1 MPACRTSPPHPKAE
15 LVHRSQPLLGTF
27 VTISAYGPDRAATL
41 QAISAAF
48 EEFKRADAVMSIH
61 RADSELARVN
71 AGAAT
76 NAVVVSPELFA
87 VLQLAQDIA
96 SQTDG
101 AFDVTIR
108 PLADLWGFIWKQHRL
123 PTTAELENTLPLVNF
138 RQVDLDPTNRTVRF
152 RAQVTRAPLSR
163 PSATLSPSDGE
174 RDGVRGLSIDLGG
187 IGKGVAVDWA
197 IEKLRLLGVTNAMV
211 KAGGDLRVSGTPPGE
226 TYWTVQLEDPRKKG
240 QRANISLRDAAL
252 STSGNYENFFEVNG
266 RRYSHILNPRTGLP
280 IEGIAACTV
289 IAPTCAE
296 SDAWATAL
304 FVLGVE
310 QSLESFGPI
319 RAMRF
324 TIPSPENKTP
334 GWRIH
339 QSRSFPTSIP

>member
-1 MPACRTSPPHPKAE
+1 
-15 LVHRSQPLLGTF
+15 
-27 VTISAYGPDRAATL
+27 
-41 QAISAAF
+41 
-48 EEFKRADAVMSIH
+48 MSIH

-71 AGAAT
+71 ASAAT
-76 NAVVVSPELFA
+76 NVVVVSPELFA

-96 SQTDG
+96 LKTDG

-123 PTTAELENTLPLVNF
+123 PTAEELERTLPLVNF
-138 RQVDLDPTNRTVRF
+138 RNIQLDSAHSTVRF
-152 RAQVTRAPLSR
+152 MKI
-163 PSATLSPSDGE
+163 
-174 RDGVRGLSIDLGG
+174 GVSIDLGG

-197 IEKLRLLGVTNAMV
+197 IAKLQSLGVTNAMV
-211 KAGGDLRVSGTPPGE
+211 KAGGDLRVIGAPPGE
-226 TYWTVQLEDPRKKG
+226 THWMVQLEDPRREG
-240 QRANISLRDAAL
+240 QRVSIPLLDAAL

-280 IEGIAACTV
+280 VEGIAACTV

-310 QSLESFGPI
+310 KSLERFVPT

-324 TIPSPENKTP
+324 TVPSTENKTP
-334 GWRIH
+334 GWLIH
-339 QSRSFPTSIP
+339 QSRSFPTTIP

>member
-1 MPACRTSPPHPKAE
+1 
-15 LVHRSQPLLGTF
+15 
-27 VTISAYGPDRAATL
+27 
-41 QAISAAF
+41 
-48 EEFKRADAVMSIH
+48 MSIH
-61 RADSELARVN
+61 RTDSELARVN
-71 AGAAT
+71 ASAAT
-76 NAVVVSPELFA
+76 NAVTVSPELFA
-87 VLQLAQDIA
+87 GLKLAQDIA

-101 AFDVTIR
+101 AFDFSIR

-123 PTTAELENTLPLVNF
+123 PTTAELERTLPLVNF
-138 RQVDLDPTNRTVRF
+138 RNIQLEPAQRSVRF
-152 RAQVTRAPLSR
+152 LKS
-163 PSATLSPSDGE
+163 
-174 RDGVRGLSIDLGG
+174 GVSIDLGG

-197 IEKLRLLGVTNAMV
+197 IEKLCSLGVTNALV
-211 KAGGDLRVSGTPPGE
+211 KAGGDLRVIGAPPGASH
-226 TYWTVQLEDPRKKG
+226 WTVQLEDPRKEG
-240 QRANISLRDAAL
+240 QRVSISLRDAAL

-280 IEGIAACTV
+280 VEGIAACTV

-310 QSLESFGPI
+310 NSLERFGPT

-324 TIPSPENKTP
+324 TIPSIENETP

-339 QSRSFPTSIP
+339 QSKSFPTTIP

>member
-1 MPACRTSPPHPKAE
+1 M
-15 LVHRSQPLLGTF
+15 VHRSQPLLGTF
-27 VTISAYGPDRAATL
+27 VTISASSPDRATTL

-48 EEFKRADAVMSIH
+48 AEFKRADAVMSIH

-71 AGAAT
+71 SGAVT

-87 VLQLAQDIA
+87 VLKLAQDIA
-96 SQTDG
+96 IQTDG
-101 AFDVTIR
+101 AFDVSIR

-123 PTTAELENTLPLVNF
+123 PKNEELERTLPLVNF
-138 RQVDLDPTNRTVRF
+138 RNIQLDSAQPSVRF
-152 RAQVTRAPLSR
+152 LKS
-163 PSATLSPSDGE
+163 
-174 RDGVRGLSIDLGG
+174 GVSIDLGG

-197 IEKLRLLGVTNAMV
+197 MAKLRALGVTNAMV

-226 TYWTVQLEDPRKKG
+226 ACWIVQLEDPRKKG
-240 QRANISLRDAAL
+240 QRVSIPLRDAAL

-280 IEGIAACTV
+280 IEGLAACTV

-304 FVLGVE
+304 FVYGASPSLTQYSDRFAIRFVE
-310 QSLESFGPI
+310 RMADEFI
-319 RAMRF
+319 VR
-324 TIPSPENKTP
+324 TTP
-334 GWRIH
+334 T
-339 QSRSFPTSIP
+339 FPVSGN

>member
-1 MPACRTSPPHPKAE
+1 M
-15 LVHRSQPLLGTF
+15 V
-27 VTISAYGPDRAATL
+27 
-41 QAISAAF
+41 AITVAF

-61 RADSELARVN
+61 LADSELARVN
-71 AGAAT
+71 ASAAT

-96 SQTDG
+96 LKTDG
-101 AFDVTIR
+101 AFDFTIR

-123 PTTAELENTLPLVNF
+123 PTTEELARTLPLVDY
-138 RQVDLDPTNRTVRF
+138 RKVQLDDATRTVCF
-152 RAQVTRAPLSR
+152 LKP
-163 PSATLSPSDGE
+163 
-174 RDGVRGLSIDLGG
+174 GLSLDLGG

-197 IEKLRLLGVTNAMV
+197 IAKLQSLGVTNAMV
-211 KAGGDLRVSGTPPGE
+211 KAGGDLRVVGAPPGE
-226 TYWTVQLEDPRKKG
+226 THWTVQLEDPRKEG
-240 QRANISLRDAAL
+240 QRVNIPLRDAAL

-266 RRYSHILNPRTGLP
+266 RRYSHILNARTGLP
-280 IEGIAACTV
+280 VEGIAACTV

-310 QSLESFGPI
+310 KSLERFGPT

-324 TIPSPENKTP
+324 TVPSTENKTP
-334 GWRIH
+334 GWLIH
-339 QSRSFPTSIP
+339 QSRSFPTTIP